1 MKGKNITGVKI
12 RFTDQRK
19 VSKSLGFQIFNAK
32 KAMKEALYLKLL
44 QTVRIVL
51 KQVDRRL

>member
-1 MKGKNITGVKI
+1 
-12 RFTDQRK
+12 
-19 VSKSLGFQIFNAK
+19 LGFQIFNAK